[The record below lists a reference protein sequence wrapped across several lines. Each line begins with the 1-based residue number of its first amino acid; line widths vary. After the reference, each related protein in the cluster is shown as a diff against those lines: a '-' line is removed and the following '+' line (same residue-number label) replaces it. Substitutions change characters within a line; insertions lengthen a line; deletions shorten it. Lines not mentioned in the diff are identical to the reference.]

1 VPPQNNTST
10 PDVRTVL
17 ADDNFKQLP
26 LNEKNKV
33 LMRIDPNFA
42 GLAAQERQKV
52 LMRIQYPD
60 ALPAPPSTGATVARE
75 GALGLASG
83 ASGLPE
89 TEHPVTDTAKGF
101 MSKPSPWEL
110 VDPTAGGLSA
120 VVGMGKNLYR
130 AGKDIYQGARKGDLG
145 QTAHGVGSLAG
156 QAGQIALAAKGGPK
170 AAAADIGESE
180 FLHPVMNTVQGG
192 AEAAG
197 TEDVFRASVPGAGS
211 KDFNLRDNVNVAKA
225 DLAEIQRKTPL
236 TGKGGIVRPDLR
248 LRNAATNIDSYLQD
262 EIWRKQVQPQIDRWA
277 KAQVDLKPLKQRML
291 STITQTD
298 IESNP
303 AGVRAIQRWVE
314 RMPDNDTLAGL
325 AERRKTINAY
335 LRDFESKSGSDQA
348 AITKTKPLVEA
359 LKAQDKA
366 IQEQMF
372 AELRRRGEPGID
384 GLERRYAAL
393 SDLRDAAR
401 SQMNQAE
408 AFRLLNRIGFYL
420 NPKNLLGMHE
430 RLTAT
435 PSAGRLMQ
443 RGMKRLAGT
452 ELEPPP
458 RPTQGPA
465 PQTPA
470 NRMLPAVGET
480 GEGGPH
486 PALGTRAPGG
496 PATKLPPV
504 RVGES
509 GGARSEFRGREPN
522 LGVSSTRETPGK
534 LAHTPGGKYRTPDV
548 NVIKGGTATPEV
560 RLRSNQPA
568 SSLPLADKWAEWRS
582 KAQGIV
588 DDPLASQ
595 ADKVA
600 ARQTIK
606 LLARTTR
613 TGPAQPEVEP
623 HLAELVRDGK
633 LSHGE
638 IMRMSRTGVLG
649 EGAAARIFRLA
660 RGKGIPP
667 PPAATTP

>member
-1 VPPQNNTST
+1 MAQQGTTT
-10 PDVRTVL
+10 PDVGAIL

-52 LMRIQYPD
+52 LMHIGQ
-60 ALPAPPSTGATVARE
+60 
-75 GALGLASG
+75 
-83 ASGLPE
+83 PE
-89 TEHPVTDTAKGF
+89 TQFEKDRAPGQGPGFWKSVGQDVKGVLGGVLSTPGGNPLDIAASTARGAASVTANDAIRKHQGRSGTYR
-101 MSKPSPWEL
+101 
-110 VDPTAGGLSA
+110 A
-120 VVGMGKNLYR
+120 VAGMGEL
-130 AGKDIYQGARKGDLG
+130 AGVNAAGMEDAAD
-145 QTAHGVGSLAG
+145 VGSKKGVLAHTVVP
-156 QAGQIALAAKGGPK
+156 ATMAVAPAVAKEVTPGL
-170 AAAADIGESE
+170 GEAINESRS
-180 FLHPVMNTVQGG
+180 LGNLKG
-192 AEAAG
+192 G
-197 TEDVFRASVPGAGS
+197 TEDIFRASVPGAGS
-211 KDFNLRDNVNVAKA
+211 KAFDLRENVSVAA
-225 DLAEIQRKTPL
+225 SDLAEIQRRTPI
-236 TGKGGIVRPDLR
+236 TGKGGVIRPDMR
-248 LRNAATNIDSYLQD
+248 LRSAADNIDSYMQD
-262 EIWRKQVQPQIDRWA
+262 ELWKKQVQPQIDRWA
-277 KAQVDLKPLKQRML
+277 KAQVDTKQLKQAML
-291 STITQTD
+291 DTITATD
-298 IESNP
+298 RESNP
-303 AGVRAIQRWVE
+303 AGVRAVE
-314 RMPDNDTLAGL
+314 KWAARMPDNDTLAGL

-335 LRDFESKSGSDQA
+335 LRDFEKSSGSEQA
-348 AITKTKPLVEA
+348 KAMQTKPLVEA
-359 LKAQDKA
+359 LKAQDRA
-366 IQEQMF
+366 IQQQMF
-372 AELRRRGEPGID
+372 AELRRRGELGID

-393 SDLRDAAR
+393 AELRDAAR
-401 SQMNQAE
+401 SQMNAAE
-408 AFRLLNRIGFYL
+408 SFRLLDRIGFYL
-420 NPKNLLGMHE
+420 NPKNLVGMHE
-430 RLTAT
+430 RLTVRPT
-435 PSAGRLMQ
+435 SGRLMEQ
-443 RGMKRLAGT
+443 GMKQLEKTG
-452 ELEPPP
+452 LEPPP
-458 RPTQGPA
+458 RPSQGPA
-465 PQTPA
+465 PQTPT

-480 GEGGPH
+480 GQGGAH
-486 PALGTRAPGG
+486 PALGDKAPGG
-496 PATKLPPV
+496 PSTKLPPV

-522 LGVSSTRETPGK
+522 LGVSSTRETPGG
-534 LAHTPGGKYRTPDV
+534 LAKVPGQKYRTQDV

-560 RLRSNQPA
+560 RLRSNEPS